1 MQKEYSQLKIDIQK
15 KLKIEVLK
23 VRDLRYLQEEIH
35 NVTTKKISFN
45 TLRRFFG
52 FLNSTKPS
60 VETLNIFAQYLGFSN
75 YPNYLN
81 NVENNDEWYFQI
93 KMLRLQ
99 LNQNDLEKNEVLQFN
114 EVLQNENNI
123 IAVANYV
130 CFLIEKNRIEALIV
144 FFTFF
149 DYKKITDNALTKFAL
164 LTTFSFYKLETKVA
178 LSIYKVLIPFESFRN
193 SGPLCF
199 IDYSHL
205 NGYYIEVIKMINEL
219 NANES
224 DFLFTSLMVF
234 YKKYYSNEDYSDIL
248 IDFPKKSEKLYPV
261 LLGRYY
267 AYKILSAEKIDKL
280 LENSIKN
287 ELKSTQHHLFLIEII
302 PALVL
307 KEEYDFLNFIIEN
320 YYEELFEEDRWTSK
334 STVAN
339 YLIGLASVN
348 IHKGNLK
355 AAKNNLDLVEL
366 DKIEL
371 AYTDYITLFYYLT
384 KIKLYFYEKDFY
396 KVNENYSKLEELANK
411 IGFHKFITIAQKYQD
426 IPTFTPAL

>member
-1 MQKEYSQLKIDIQK
+1 MKNDSTQIVIDIQK
-15 KLKIEVLK
+15 KSGITVENAKDIKNLK
-23 VRDLRYLQEEIH
+23 EEIEASGA
-35 NVTTKKISFN
+35 VKIGYN
-45 TLRRFFG
+45 TLRRLFG
-52 FLNSTKPS
+52 FLPKTVPS
-60 VETLNIFAQYLGFSN
+60 SATLTILSKYLGFASYSN
-75 YPNYLN
+75 YRNNKLNY
-81 NVENNDEWYFQI
+81 DEWYFHI

-99 LNQNDLEKNEVLQFN
+99 LNENVLEKSEVSQFN
-114 EVLQNENNI
+114 DSLQNENNI
-123 IAVANYV
+123 IAVANHV
-130 CFLIEKNRIEALIV
+130 CFLIEKNKIDSLVV

-149 DYKKITDNALTKFAL
+149 NYQKLTDNALTKFAL
-164 LTTFSFYKLETKVA
+164 LTTFSFYKLETQVA
-178 LSIYKVLIPFESFRN
+178 LTIYKVLIQYESFRN

-224 DFLFTSLMVF
+224 DFLFTSLMKF
-234 YKKYYSNEDYSDIL
+234 YQKFYSNEDHSAIL
-248 IDFPKKSEKLYPV
+248 IDYPKKAEQIYPV

-267 AYKILSAEKIDKL
+267 GYKILSVEKIDKL
-280 LENSIKN
+280 LENSIKK
-287 ELKSTQHHLFLIEII
+287 ELKSTKHHLFLIEIV

-307 KEEYDFLNFIIEN
+307 KEEYDFLDLIIEK
-320 YYEELFEEDRWTSK
+320 YYEEILEVDRWTSK

-396 KVNENYSKLEELANK
+396 KVNENYSKLKKIADK
-411 IGFHKFITIAQKYQD
+411 IGFYKFITIAQKY
-426 IPTFTPAL
+426 IE